1 MSTPLDTPK
10 SLTGLPIPSA
20 TQVQSLSFAQETML
34 FWDKLVPRSAVY
46 NVPIAFRI
54 DGNLDQRALLE
65 SLRTIISRHQVL
77 RSSYFFHRGEPAV
90 ALRSSTE
97 PNLLALSLS
106 TGSGQSEA
114 QHAADNEARRP
125 FDLANEPLLR
135 ASLIRLRHA
144 EYILVLAMHHI
155 AADGWS
161 LGILL
166 SELAESYRAHLQNE
180 PPNLPVLRAQY
191 PDFARWQRSFLQRSD
206 SLSSVDF
213 WKQQLH
219 ALSHECDPLPLDH
232 PRQATQTFEGFT
244 IRTTLPA
251 SFLAEL
257 AHIGQLRRAT
267 PFMVMLAVLQVLLR
281 MHSRSDDICIG
292 VPNANRIRPE
302 FEDLIGCFVN
312 MVAVRTNLAGIP
324 NFLEL
329 LARVREVA
337 LGAFLHSELPFSEVV
352 RQLRPKRTAN
362 RTPFFQVQLVFQS
375 YPMPRVQWPGLE
387 LERMNIETATSK
399 FDLSVLVEM
408 KDHGLEIAFE
418 FNRNLF
424 EHHSMHRLLQDYKEM
439 LLRVV
444 KAPETRLQDLSAHA
458 LVC

>member
-1 MSTPLDTPK
+1 
-10 SLTGLPIPSA
+10 
-20 TQVQSLSFAQETML
+20 ML
-34 FWDKLVPRSAVY
+34 FWDKLVPGSAMY
-46 NVPIAFRI
+46 NVPVAFRI
-54 DGNLDQRALLE
+54 QGDLDQRALLE
-65 SLRTIISRHQVL
+65 SLRTILSRHQVL
-77 RSSYFFHRGEPAV
+77 RSSYFFRRGEPAI

-97 PNLLALSLS
+97 PTLLACSLS
-106 TGSGQSEA
+106 TPAGQSDA

-135 ASLIRLRHA
+135 ASLIHLGADEH
-144 EYILVLAMHHI
+144 ILVLTMHHI

-166 SELAESYRAHLQNE
+166 SELTESYRAHVQNE
-180 PPNLPVLRAQY
+180 PPNLPILRAQY
-191 PDFARWQRSFLQRSD
+191 ADFAAWQRSLLQRPD
-206 SLSSVDF
+206 SPRSVEFWKRQLSSI
-213 WKQQLH
+213 
-219 ALSHECDPLPLDH
+219 SHECDPIPLDR
-232 PRQATQTFEGFT
+232 PRQPTQTFGGFT

-251 SFLAEL
+251 SFLTEL

-267 PFMVMLAVLQVLLR
+267 PFMVMLAALQVLLR
-281 MHSRSDDICIG
+281 VHSRSDDICIG
-292 VPNANRIRPE
+292 VPTANRTRPE
-302 FEDLIGCFVN
+302 FENLIGCFIN

-324 NFLEL
+324 SFLDL

-337 LGAFLHSELPFSEVV
+337 LSAFMHSELPFSEVV

-375 YPMPRVQWPGLE
+375 YPMPQVEWPGLRI
-387 LERMNIETATSK
+387 ERMNVDTATSK

-408 KDHGLEIAFE
+408 KDDGLEIAFE
-418 FNRNLF
+418 CNSNLF
-424 EHHSMHRLLQDYKEM
+424 EHSAMQRLLQDYKEI

-444 KAPETRLQDLSAHA
+444 KAPEISLQDLSPHA